1 MEDKLNFMKN
11 CLNALSLRGWDD
23 SRITMQAEITAEDNV
38 WTEDYF
44 YVYPAYT
51 DDSGVRQSVAS
62 LYIPAYNLGTSTDKD
77 DFAARLLA
85 ATPPVKEYKT
95 KLLLEHVARISELA
109 AALNLSADF
118 INPITAMA
126 DLIRTNILPAPPEI
140 AKLWSDGIPL

>member
-1 MEDKLNFMKN
+1 MQDKLSFMKN

-23 SRITMQAEITAEDNV
+23 SRISMQAEITAEGNV

-44 YVYPAYT
+44 YVFPAYT
-51 DDSGVRQSVAS
+51 DDSGVRQSVES
-62 LYIPAYNLGTSTDKD
+62 VYVPAYNLGTSTDKD
-77 DFAARLLA
+77 AFAARLLA

-95 KLLLEHVARISELA
+95 KLLLEHVAKISELA

-126 DLIRTNILPAPPEI
+126 DLIRTNILPAPTGFAPVE
-140 AKLWSDGIPL
+140 SDDLPF